1 MESGDK
7 VKITDKEK
15 EELFGINREV
25 ENQLS
30 NIIIYLD
37 DTIDVLDNSSISSY
51 YINSIRERISEA
63 KERINMANIRN
74 EEFLSE
80 IENGNISTRGFY

>member
-1 MESGDK
+1 M
-7 VKITDKEK
+7 KITDKEK